1 MSQKQFLLEAIA
13 INAYLKKKKKK
24 TSDKQTNFT
33 LQGTK
38 KRQTKPKI
46 SRRKGINKGWSKNY
60 EIETRKII
68 GRSTKPGPDFW
79 ER

>member
-1 MSQKQFLLEAIA
+1 MLISR
-13 INAYLKKKKKK
+13 KKKKK

-46 SRRKGINKGWSKNY
+46 SRRKGINKGWSKNL
-60 EIETRKII
+60 
-68 GRSTKPGPDFW
+68 
-79 ER
+79 

>member
-1 MSQKQFLLEAIA
+1 MLISR
-13 INAYLKKKKKK
+13 KKKKKP
-24 TSDKQTNFT
+24 Q
-33 LQGTK
+33 
-38 KRQTKPKI
+38 
-46 SRRKGINKGWSKNY
+46 INKLTLHFRELKKDKLSLKLAEGKESTKAGAKIY